1 MPRPNRPAHEAQ
13 APAAA
18 HGKPGE
24 IASGGAVPVSAGSPA
39 DMASPPP
46 AAQITPAADPSDVK
60 PPDAGPSGAKPAG
73 LEQADLPQ
81 SKGPRAPLLVSP
93 EEAGQKLLQ
102 FLQRRLGRE
111 VPGSALLRIIR
122 TGEVRVNGG
131 RKKPFFRL
139 AAGQEVR
146 VPPLTRT
153 LDSGTAKQ
161 ITAPAA
167 APDAQSAP
175 GSTETGPAETGASLD
190 LLFES
195 PGYVAVLKPAGL
207 CSHAGTRHKD
217 SVADRLKALYAG
229 APFVPVL
236 THRLDKDTSGI
247 LLAAKTYAELRR
259 LNDLFASRGVSKTYL
274 AWVDGPWPGK
284 GPEMMEDQLDRLDLA
299 SEQAKGNGDR
309 KKVLAAAE
317 GEGKTARAEVRP
329 VLRKRQATLLL
340 VRLFTG
346 RTHQIRVQLSL
357 RGHPVISDAV
367 YGRKVRG
374 VPMLLHALC
383 LRLPERALFA
393 VPDWTGP
400 FALPGR
406 LVEQLRAK
414 LIPEENT
421 GRNTPPAE
429 D

>member
-1 MPRPNRPAHEAQ
+1 MPRPTRPAHDAQ
-13 APAAA
+13 THAEA

-24 IASGGAVPVSAGSPA
+24 SASGGALLVPAGSAA

-46 AAQITPAADPSDVK
+46 AAQKPS
-60 PPDAGPSGAKPAG
+60 AAKPAG

-81 SKGPRAPLLVSP
+81 SQGPRAPLLVSP

-122 TGEVRVNGG
+122 TGEVRVDGG

-139 AAGQEVR
+139 TAGQEVR

-153 LDSGTAKQ
+153 LNSAAAKQ
-161 ITAPAA
+161 TPPPA
-167 APDAQSAP
+167 SAP
-175 GSTETGPAETGASLD
+175 GAQGAPGSANAGPAETGPGLE

-229 APFVPVL
+229 ASFVPVL

-259 LNDLFASRGVSKTYL
+259 LNDLFASRGVFKTYL

-340 VRLFTG
+340 VRLLTG

-393 VPDWTGP
+393 LPDWTGP
-400 FALPGR
+400 FALPER
-406 LVEQLRAK
+406 LVEQLRAS
-414 LIPEENT
+414 LAPEQKTEQ
-421 GRNTPPAE
+421 TPAQAE

>member
-1 MPRPNRPAHEAQ
+1 MSLPEIPADGGADRTP
-13 APAAA
+13 APA
-18 HGKPGE
+18 
-24 IASGGAVPVSAGSPA
+24 
-39 DMASPPP
+39 D
-46 AAQITPAADPSDVK
+46 
-60 PPDAGPSGAKPAG
+60 
-73 LEQADLPQ
+73 
-81 SKGPRAPLLVSP
+81 RAPLIVRE

-102 FLQRRLGRE
+102 FLQRRFGRE

-122 TGEVRVNGG
+122 TGEVRVDGG

-139 AAGQEVR
+139 SAGQTVR
-146 VPPLTRT
+146 VPPLTRA
-153 LDSGTAKQ
+153 SAS
-161 ITAPAA
+161 APPTPTDPAQAAA
-167 APDAQSAP
+167 AP
-175 GSTETGPAETGASLD
+175 PALD
-190 LLFES
+190 ILFEC
-195 PGYVAVLKPAGL
+195 PGYVAVRKTAGL

-217 SVADRLKALYAG
+217 SVADRLKAMYTH
-229 APFVPVL
+229 APFAPVL

-247 LLAAKTYAELRR
+247 LLAAKSYVELRR
-259 LNDLFASRGVSKTYL
+259 LNDLFASGGVKKTYL
-274 AWVDGPWPGK
+274 AWVDGAWPGE
-284 GPEMMEDQLDRLDLA
+284 GPELMEDRLDRLDLA
-299 SEQAKGNGDR
+299 QGEAKAGGDR

-317 GEGKTARAEVRP
+317 GEGKVAKAEVRP
-329 VLRKRQATLLL
+329 LVRKRQATLLL

-393 VPDWTGP
+393 PPPWAAP

-406 LVEQLRAK
+406 LRDQLRQELA
-414 LIPEENT
+414 PDQDEAA
-421 GRNTPPAE
+421 GSGH

>member
-1 MPRPNRPAHEAQ
+1 MPRPASPDPKLLAPPHRNAETIHGA
-13 APAAA
+13 APAA
-18 HGKPGE
+18 
-24 IASGGAVPVSAGSPA
+24 SPKDKTA
-39 DMASPPP
+39 
-46 AAQITPAADPSDVK
+46 
-60 PPDAGPSGAKPAG
+60 
-73 LEQADLPQ
+73 E
-81 SKGPRAPLLVSP
+81 GPRAPLVVSP

-122 TGEVRVNGG
+122 TGEVRVDGG

-146 VPPLTRT
+146 VPPLSRA
-153 LDSGTAKQ
+153 LNASNPVEATAE
-161 ITAPAA
+161 TAPGMSM
-167 APDAQSAP
+167 P
-175 GSTETGPAETGASLD
+175 SLE

-229 APFVPVL
+229 AAFAPVL

-259 LNDLFASRGVSKTYL
+259 LNDLFASRGVAKTYL
-274 AWVDGPWPGK
+274 AWVDGAWPGK

-299 SEQAKGNGDR
+299 QGQADR
-309 KKVLAAAE
+309 KKVLAAAD

-340 VRLFTG
+340 VRLMTG

-393 VPDWTGP
+393 APEWTGP
-400 FALPGR
+400 FALPEKIIG
-406 LVEQLRAK
+406 QLRAS
-414 LIPEENT
+414 LIPEQT
-421 GRNTPPAE
+421 ASPAPE
-429 D
+429 

>member
-1 MPRPNRPAHEAQ
+1 MPASDTPDTAPQAEA
-13 APAAA
+13 
-18 HGKPGE
+18 
-24 IASGGAVPVSAGSPA
+24 
-39 DMASPPP
+39 
-46 AAQITPAADPSDVK
+46 
-60 PPDAGPSGAKPAG
+60 
-73 LEQADLPQ
+73 
-81 SKGPRAPLLVSP
+81 PRAPLVVSP

-122 TGEVRVNGG
+122 TGEVRVDGG

-139 AAGQEVR
+139 SAGQEVR
-146 VPPLTRT
+146 VPPLART
-153 LDSGTAKQ
+153 LNAT
-161 ITAPAA
+161 TPAA
-167 APDAQSAP
+167 PSAQSPTALGPTP
-175 GSTETGPAETGASLD
+175 GLD

-195 PGYVAVLKPAGL
+195 PGYVAVRKPAGL

-247 LLAAKTYAELRR
+247 LLAAKSYTELRR
-259 LNDLFASRGVSKTYL
+259 LNDLFASRGVAKTYL

-284 GPEMMEDQLDRLDLA
+284 GPEIMEDRLDRLDLA
-299 SEQAKGNGDR
+299 QGQADR
-309 KKVLAAAE
+309 KKVLPAA
-317 GEGKTARAEVRP
+317 GDEGKTARAEVRP
-329 VLRKRQATLLL
+329 LLRKRQATLLL

-383 LRLPERALFA
+383 LRLPERALFSP
-393 VPDWTGP
+393 PDWTGP
-400 FALPGR
+400 FTLPPS
-406 LVEQLRAK
+406 LVEKLRAD
-414 LIPEENT
+414 LTREPDP
-421 GRNTPPAE
+421 GAPQDAA
-429 D
+429 